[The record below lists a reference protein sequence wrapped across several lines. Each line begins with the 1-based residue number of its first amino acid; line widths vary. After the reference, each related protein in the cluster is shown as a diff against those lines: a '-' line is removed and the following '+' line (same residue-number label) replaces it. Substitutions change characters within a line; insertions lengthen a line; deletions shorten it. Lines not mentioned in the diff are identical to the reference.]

1 MPTDPKVMEK
11 QLKDAQDGLKDAQD
25 GLKAANAVIALKSE
39 ERTHFDTLD
48 EEGKKKFLV
57 KSGDDRKSEMD
68 AVKKAA
74 TDADPVVYTTADG
87 VELRKSVGEVVI
99 ALAKSNDTIRKENKE
114 LRDKSAQDALEK
126 RAEEELKFLPGDLP
140 TRAAMLKAIDGIS
153 DVAQREAAHNALKA
167 QNTAMSDAF
176 KARGHGG
183 QPAAGSSEGE
193 LDSLSKAYA
202 KEHNVSEAVA
212 YAKVLE
218 TDKGKSLYGETV
230 N

>member
-1 MPTDPKVMEK
+1 MPTDPKVIEK
-11 QLKDAQDGLKDAQD
+11 QLKAAEDGLKV
-25 GLKAANAVIALKSE
+25 ANAVIALKPE

-48 EEGKKKFLV
+48 EEGKKGFLV

-74 TDADPVVYTTADG
+74 TDADPVVYTTVDG
-87 VELRKSVGEVVI
+87 VELRKSVGEVVL

-114 LRDKSAQDALEK
+114 LRDKNDQDALEK
-126 RAEEELKFLPGDLP
+126 RAKEELEFLPGDLA

-153 DVAQREAAHNALKA
+153 DEPQRKAAHNALKA
-167 QNTAMSDAF
+167 QNKAMSDAF
-176 KARGHGG
+176 KVRGHAGE
-183 QPAAGSSEGE
+183 PADGTADGE

-202 KEHNVSEAVA
+202 KEHNVTEAVA

-218 TDKGKSLYGETV
+218 TDKGKSLYGDTV